1 MTRTVMLEPAL
12 LDAKYEAPRQI
23 LGAPWPGIDGPML
36 AAIILSANHGLA
48 EGENDRAMIAGFGRA
63 HFAHDR
69 ARRGG
74 GDVASADRKS
84 VVVGTSVSVRVDLG
98 GRLIIKK
105 KKKADRCEKCT
116 YNR

>member
-36 AAIILSANHGLA
+36 AAILLSANHGLA

-69 ARRGG
+69 R
-74 GDVASADRKS
+74 SEEP
-84 VVVGTSVSVRVDLG
+84 TSELPSLMRISYAVFCF
-98 GRLIIKK
+98 KK
-105 KKKADRCEKCT
+105 KTKR
-116 YNR
+116 N